1 MVLDKAYKREQPLRI
16 VTFSTL
22 YPSASQPN
30 HGIFVENRLRHLVA
44 NQDVVAQVVAPV
56 PWFPWSSKRF
66 GRFAAF
72 AGTPRAEVRFGL
84 PIVYPRYPVVPK
96 IGMTISPAA
105 LFLSTLN
112 VLWKIQQTFDF
123 DLIDAHYF
131 YPDGVA
137 AAMLGAALRKPV
149 VITARGTDVN
159 YLPRY
164 ILPRKMIKAAA
175 DRAAN
180 LIAVSQS
187 LKNAMVE
194 IGIDA
199 KKITVL
205 RNGVDL
211 EIFRPMQREFIR
223 NELGVRG
230 RVLASVGQLIERK
243 GHHLVIEALASLKD
257 SALLIAG
264 NGPDRARLAD
274 LAKSIGVADRV
285 RFLGSVPHG
294 DLVNIYN
301 AADVSILASS
311 REGWPNVLL
320 ESMACGTP
328 VVATPIW
335 GNPEIVSSK
344 EAGVLSRE
352 RSASAIAQA
361 IEALFCNL
369 PERSATRAFAEAF
382 SWDETSSGQMHVFE
396 GAIARYR
403 SRYAPAN

>member
-1 MVLDKAYKREQPLRI
+1 M
-16 VTFSTL
+16 
-22 YPSASQPN
+22 
-30 HGIFVENRLRHLVA
+30 
-44 NQDVVAQVVAPV
+44 
-56 PWFPWSSKRF
+56 
-66 GRFAAF
+66 
-72 AGTPRAEVRFGL
+72 
-84 PIVYPRYPVVPK
+84 
-96 IGMTISPAA
+96 
-105 LFLSTLN
+105 
-112 VLWKIQQTFDF
+112 
-123 DLIDAHYF
+123 
-131 YPDGVA
+131 
-137 AAMLGAALRKPV
+137 
-149 VITARGTDVN
+149 
-159 YLPRY
+159 
-164 ILPRKMIKAAA
+164 LPRKMIKAAA
-175 DRAAN
+175 DRATN
-180 LIAVSQS
+180 LIAVSES

-211 EIFRPMQREFIR
+211 EMFRPIKREFIR

-243 GHHLVIEALASLKD
+243 GHHLIIEALASLKGFT
-257 SALLIAG
+257 LLIAG
-264 NGPDRARLAD
+264 NGPDRTKLED
-274 LAKSIGVADRV
+274 LAKSTGVIDRV
-285 RFLGSVPHG
+285 RFLGSVPHRE
-294 DLVNIYN
+294 LVNIYN

-352 RSASAIAQA
+352 RSANAIAQA
-361 IEALFCNL
+361 IETLFRNL

-396 GAIARYR
+396 EAIARDR
-403 SRYAPAN
+403 SRYKPAN